1 VSEGR
6 SFLHRWK
13 YELLLA
19 ALVQHLFIAALIP
32 DLMFYTRWVWP
43 LNMVL
48 LGFLCVG
55 VFADHSPAQRALK
68 HALHAAVV
76 LLPAGPILYCPVP
89 ALMIGLSLCYSA
101 FFIVIGAAV
110 LRYLLR
116 PSYIS
121 IDIVLAAMCGYLLLL
136 ESSVFL
142 MQGLW
147 YAVPGSFRGLD
158 ESSFTSTYLDL
169 VYFCSITLTS
179 TGFGDVTPSHHI
191 TKLAVSMMSV
201 LGNFYS
207 VIWMGVLISK
217 YTANAAQPLTQGDP
231 PIDEVKR

>member
-1 VSEGR
+1 MNQDR
-6 SFLHRWK
+6 SFLHRRK

-19 ALVQHLFIAALIP
+19 ALVQHLFIAVLIP
-32 DLMFYTRWVWP
+32 DLGFYTRWVWP
-43 LNMVL
+43 ANMVL
-48 LGFLCVG
+48 LGVLCVG
-55 VFADHSPAQRALK
+55 VFADGSRGHRALK

-76 LLPAGPILYCPVP
+76 LMPAGPILYGP
-89 ALMIGLSLCYSA
+89 APTVMIGLSLCYTA
-101 FFIVIGAAV
+101 FFALIGVQV

-121 IDIVLAAMCGYLLLL
+121 IDIVMAAMCGYLLLL
-136 ESSVFL
+136 EASIFL
-142 MQGLW
+142 LQGLW

-158 ESSFTSTYLDL
+158 ESSFPATYLDF
-169 VYFCSITLTS
+169 VYFCTITLTS

-207 VIWMGVLISK
+207 VILMGVLISK
-217 YTANAAQPLTQGDP
+217 YTTHAAPADP
-231 PIDEVKR
+231 

>member
-1 VSEGR
+1 MSEGR
-6 SFLHRWK
+6 SFLHRRK

-19 ALVQHLFIAALIP
+19 ALVQHLFIAVLIP
-32 DLMFYTRWVWP
+32 DLGLYTRWVWP
-43 LNMVL
+43 VNMVL
-48 LGFLCVG
+48 LGVLCVG
-55 VFADHSPAQRALK
+55 VFADWSPAQRALK
-68 HALHAAVV
+68 HLLHAAVV
-76 LLPAGPILYCPVP
+76 LLPAGPILYGP
-89 ALMIGLSLCYSA
+89 APAVMIGLSLCYTA
-101 FFIVIGAAV
+101 FFALIGAAV

-121 IDIVLAAMCGYLLLL
+121 VDIVLAAMCGYLLLL
-136 ESSVFL
+136 ESSIFL

-158 ESSFTSTYLDL
+158 ESSFPATYLDF

-207 VIWMGVLISK
+207 VILMGVLIGK
-217 YTANAAQPLTQGDP
+217 YTAHAAPT
-231 PIDEVKR
+231 ER